1 MGKAKPKTCR
11 KEHNHSNLSKK
22 LKTIE
27 KTTNFVNEYFTKLKI
42 EKKNEVKN

>member
-1 MGKAKPKTCR
+1 MGKAKPKTYR

-27 KTTNFVNEYFTKLKI
+27 ETTNLVNEYFVKLKA
-42 EKKNEVKN
+42 KK